1 MEPTDKSNYGVI
13 MAVGKD
19 GERIEIDQIADFEIA
34 EIAEPETE
42 TKEKPCH
49 FDEGEIL
56 AEFGLSDAALQF
68 FRDQTQELDAQFEE
82 YIRRNCPWLFY
93 TKLSRKRFKKLLMSH
108 GSSRNLAEEVALTYN
123 RCRVPYSAAYKEI
136 AAYTILKAFWPNEH
150 KDE

>member
-1 MEPTDKSNYGVI
+1 MEPTDKPNYGVI
-13 MAVGKD
+13 VAKD
-19 GERIEIDQIADFEIA
+19 KNGNYIEIDQIADFEIA
-34 EIAEPETE
+34 DLKTE
-42 TKEKPCH
+42 AKEKRCH
-49 FDEGEIL
+49 FDEGVIL

-82 YIRRNCPWLFY
+82 YIRSNCPWLFY

-108 GSSRNLAEEVALTYN
+108 GLSRNLAEEIALTYN